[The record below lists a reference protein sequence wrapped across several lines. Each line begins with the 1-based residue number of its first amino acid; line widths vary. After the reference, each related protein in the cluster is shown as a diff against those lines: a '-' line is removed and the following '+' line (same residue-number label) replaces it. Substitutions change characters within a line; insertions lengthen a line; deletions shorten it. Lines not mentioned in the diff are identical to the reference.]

1 MKFNEQKING
11 NPFDIIIQSAIM
23 YLRGTLFDVIRYRGD
38 TIAPTDETYLI
49 DRIRSQYKLL
59 NEMSDDE
66 VKICKENSVL
76 YKECRNHNEVN
87 DFLFAFEQAIPTV
100 WSECNPIYEPSMEK
114 LFFGDS
120 SDFYRRKE
128 LKKLTEQKIKEFGGL
143 AECDHFLSNCIDV
156 IDNSGLNP
164 DAKKFVSEY
173 MLSINDIE
181 LMKSVIRHQYQRKT
195 RVDIANMFERI
206 CFRNIAGID

>member
-1 MKFNEQKING
+1 MEFNGQKING

-23 YLRGTLFDVIRYRGD
+23 YLRGTLFDVIRYRGN
-38 TIAPTDETYLI
+38 TIVPIDETYLI

-59 NEMSDDE
+59 DEMSDDE

-76 YKECRNHNEVN
+76 YKACRNHNEVN

-100 WSECNPIYEPSMEK
+100 WSECNPIYEPSIEK
-114 LFFGDS
+114 MFFGDS
-120 SDFYRRKE
+120 SDFYRRKA

-143 AECDHFLSNCIDV
+143 TKCDQFLSNCIDV
-156 IDNSGLNP
+156 IDNPGLNP
-164 DAKKFVSEY
+164 VAKKFVSEY

-181 LMKSVIRHQYQRKT
+181 LMKSVIRHKYQRKT
-195 RVDIANMFERI
+195 RVDISNMFERI